1 MKLRI
6 RLSKFSPLILV
17 LLLFSQ
23 VGGQHPK
30 RDKVARNPPPR
41 LPKIHFISG
50 NNAAKIP
57 FELTGNLI
65 LLQARLNESGPLW
78 FILDTGATDTVIDS
92 QLAKALRLKATGRT
106 VGTGSAG
113 TATALIF
120 KGTSLELPNI
130 EATNLTLYGLPID
143 FLSAPLGRR
152 ISGVIGNDILKQL
165 VLEVDYE
172 SQVVNLYQPESYSY
186 SGSGEVIPVT
196 LEDNLPFIRA
206 RIALAGRPVIG
217 GKFVLDSGAT
227 GAILFNTPYVNRNK
241 LLDSISKTIQSRE
254 GGVGGTA
261 KAFSGRVKT
270 IRLGS
275 FQLENSVAKF
285 SRATR
290 GDDASASYD
299 GLIGGDILRRF
310 KVVFDYYR
318 RRMILEP
325 NAQFSEPYEVDMSGL
340 DIATEGEDFSVVVV
354 NEVEKG
360 SPGAEA
366 GIQDEDVIT
375 AIDGRPTKEFTI
387 TQIRKMFRQDGKE
400 FLISI
405 KRGQKELQTKLRLRR
420 LI

>member
-1 MKLRI
+1 
-6 RLSKFSPLILV
+6 
-17 LLLFSQ
+17 
-23 VGGQHPK
+23 
-30 RDKVARNPPPR
+30 
-41 LPKIHFISG
+41 
-50 NNAAKIP
+50 
-57 FELTGNLI
+57 
-65 LLQARLNESGPLW
+65 
-78 FILDTGATDTVIDS
+78 
-92 QLAKALRLKATGRT
+92 
-106 VGTGSAG
+106 
-113 TATALIF
+113 
-120 KGTSLELPNI
+120 
-130 EATNLTLYGLPID
+130 
-143 FLSAPLGRR
+143 
-152 ISGVIGNDILKQL
+152 
-165 VLEVDYE
+165 
-172 SQVVNLYQPESYSY
+172 
-186 SGSGEVIPVT
+186 
-196 LEDNLPFIRA
+196 
-206 RIALAGRPVIG
+206 
-217 GKFVLDSGAT
+217 
-227 GAILFNTPYVNRNK
+227 
-241 LLDSISKTIQSRE
+241 
-254 GGVGGTA
+254 VGGTA

-310 KVVFDYYR
+310 KVVFDYSR

-325 NAQFSEPYEVDMSGL
+325 NAQFSEPYEVDISGL

-366 GIQDEDVIT
+366 GIQDEDAIT